1 MKLVG
6 MILVRN
12 EDWILGL
19 SLRTAL
25 LWCDAVVVLLHSC
38 TDNSR
43 DIVMQARAENPGI
56 EFLVIETDEPDW
68 PEMGH
73 RQLMLEGARTLRA
86 THMAIIDADEILTS
100 NIIGTFTRE
109 GREAHIN
116 PSMIRCAAASL
127 ERGMIMQLP
136 GYNLRNGVSSYH
148 SNGVWGKR
156 WFSVGFKDDPAL
168 GWAGDTF
175 HRREPQGRTLRPFQ
189 PFPQGSGGVMHLWG
203 ASERRLIAKHCW
215 YKITEAIMAQ
225 RPIDVIDREYSM
237 SIHGR
242 GSGDN
247 PSTWTYADVPESW
260 WSGYAHLM
268 QFLHLD
274 TVPWQEA
281 ECRRLV
287 EQHGRGITKG
297 LDLFGVV

>member
-19 SLRTAL
+19 SLRAAL
-25 LWCDAVVVLLHSC
+25 MWCDAVVVLLHSC
-38 TDNSR
+38 TDNSL

-73 RQLMLEGARTLRA
+73 RQLMLEWARTLRG
-86 THMAIIDADEILTS
+86 THLSIIDADEILTS
-100 NIIGTFTRE
+100 NLLKDPLSIVPGPVT
-109 GREAHIN
+109 H
-116 PSMIRCAAASL
+116 AAASL

-168 GWAGDTF
+168 GWAGNTF

-203 ASERRLIAKHCW
+203 ASWRRLVAKHAL
-215 YKITEAIMAQ
+215 YKLREAIMAQ

-237 SIHGR
+237 AAYGR

-268 QFLHLD
+268 QYLHLD

-287 EQHGRGITKG
+287 EQHGRGIAKG